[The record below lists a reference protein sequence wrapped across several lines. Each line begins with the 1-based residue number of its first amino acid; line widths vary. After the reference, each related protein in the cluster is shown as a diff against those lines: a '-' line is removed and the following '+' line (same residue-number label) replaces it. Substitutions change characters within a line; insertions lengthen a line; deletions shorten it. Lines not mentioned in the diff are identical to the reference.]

1 MQDQYPGFTGGHLNM
16 LVTPQL
22 WDTVLAALGAN
33 AQLSDRLRTEL
44 AAA

>member
-1 MQDQYPGFTGGHLNM
+1 MQERYPGFTGGHGTM

-22 WDTVLAALGAN
+22 WDTVLAALAAN
-33 AQLSDRLRTEL
+33 PMVAVQPATEL